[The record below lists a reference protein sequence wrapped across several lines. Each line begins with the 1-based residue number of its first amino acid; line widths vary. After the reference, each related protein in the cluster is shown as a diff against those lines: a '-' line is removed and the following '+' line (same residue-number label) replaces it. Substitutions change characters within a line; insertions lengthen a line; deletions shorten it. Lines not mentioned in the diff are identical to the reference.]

1 MVKESKSTG
10 SKKSSKKG
18 SPTTSSKPS
27 STRDLTGVS
36 RPSLRK
42 KKNPKDSGTVWGD
55 QKTKLG
61 RYRFKKWVAS
71 LKNADSFLKND
82 NSIYFYKALSQRHK
96 PVVAKKLK
104 QVDPEGFKKLIL
116 RIRQKTFQKN
126 KMKKF
131 IPKEV
136 LKDNAVLVRA
146 RKLAVPATSI
156 VKFVDYDGIKGV
168 VALCLAS
175 GNTVQKVSEMIGLSI
190 AEINS
195 MVDDVDIASALRRM
209 PEAVANLADQV
220 VMRDLLKGEV
230 TEKTARADMISS
242 RRRKIAIDAHAEKRV
257 DESASKKQLKAKED
271 NVTNRFGVDRKEGKV
286 IDVEEEK

>member
-1 MVKESKSTG
+1 
-10 SKKSSKKG
+10 
-18 SPTTSSKPS
+18 
-27 STRDLTGVS
+27 
-36 RPSLRK
+36 
-42 KKNPKDSGTVWGD
+42 
-55 QKTKLG
+55 
-61 RYRFKKWVAS
+61 
-71 LKNADSFLKND
+71 
-82 NSIYFYKALSQRHK
+82 
-96 PVVAKKLK
+96 
-104 QVDPEGFKKLIL
+104 
-116 RIRQKTFQKN
+116 
-126 KMKKF
+126 
-131 IPKEV
+131 
-136 LKDNAVLVRA
+136 
-146 RKLAVPATSI
+146 
-156 VKFVDYDGIKGV
+156 
-168 VALCLAS
+168 
-175 GNTVQKVSEMIGLSI
+175 MIGLSI